1 MSEENKKPIGE
12 MPRVS
17 INYEMFEGWIVT
29 ALEGGSNYWCD
40 IPKESFDSKLMEAY
54 KDDNISLSV
63 LLAIFIWK
71 ERQTIAI
78 FDAISNEEIGKISM
92 KSVKKALEIIC
103 ENHGEVFD
111 SLLAETY
118 DADDA
123 DVFFQYATLGEL
135 TFG

>member
-29 ALEGGSNYWCD
+29 AIEGGSNYWCE
-40 IPKESFDSKLMEAY
+40 IPQESFNKELLESY
-54 KDDNISLSV
+54 KDENLPFSI
-63 LLAIFIWK
+63 LLATFIWK
-71 ERQTIAI
+71 ERQTIAVC
-78 FDAISNEEIGKISM
+78 DAMSNEEIGKINM
-92 KSVKKALEIIC
+92 KSVKKALEMIC
-103 ENHGEVFD
+103 ENHAEVFD
-111 SLLAETY
+111 NLLAEQY